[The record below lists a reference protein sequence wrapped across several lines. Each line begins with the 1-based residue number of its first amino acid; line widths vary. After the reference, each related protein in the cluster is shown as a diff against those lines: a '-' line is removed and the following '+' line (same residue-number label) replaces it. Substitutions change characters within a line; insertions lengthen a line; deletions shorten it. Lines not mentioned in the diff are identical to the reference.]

1 MSSMCRI
8 FVSRNLVKLPNLR
21 RFRWSIQRLA
31 FLVYMMPHRCT
42 HHQMFNLSEKIPE
55 YLETKCQS
63 NPNSA
68 PGLSSHRECDQTDRF
83 SWIGSNIPCF
93 KLSGKQVNVLTEPT
107 QFFETLKLKA
117 RKSRKR
123 IIMASLYLGTGTLE
137 QELVDS
143 LNEACR
149 QSLAE
154 GNKDFDVHILLDYTR
169 GRRGSENSCTILQ
182 PVLSAYP
189 QNARLSLF
197 HTPDLRGILKKI
209 MPNRYNETIGLH
221 HMKVYLFDDS
231 LIISG
236 ANLSETYFTNR
247 QDRYILFNNCP
258 EMADFFSSLIKTV
271 ASFSFQVNSDCSVT
285 FPEEFGVHP
294 YEDSDDGSRFK
305 WKARDKVLALLRKT
319 VNENCFNSSQ
329 SSSPKNS
336 VCNSNSNQS
345 DSSDSNEDTF
355 VYPLIQMGPLGILDD
370 EEITKHLLRSAT
382 QEDEILLASGYF
394 NLTDHYLKL
403 ILEKSCA
410 RFKIMMASPEV
421 NGFYGASGAAGAIPY
436 LYIQVARQ
444 FHQKLCAFEQQK
456 RIQLY
461 EYYRNKWTF
470 HVKGLWYYI
479 SKDQLPSL
487 TLIGS
492 SNFGYRSV
500 YRDLECQLAIITKN
514 ENLRQQL
521 RQEHVHLFQ
530 SSDIVSETTF
540 KRKDR
545 YVPIWVQLI
554 SNYIKNFF

>member
-1 MSSMCRI
+1 MSSMCSI
-8 FVSRNLVKLPNLR
+8 LVSRTLVKLPSLQR
-21 RFRWSIQRLA
+21 QIRWSTQRLA
-31 FLVYMMPHRCT
+31 FMIYMMPYRCS
-42 HHQMFNLSEKIPE
+42 HHHMFNLSERIPE
-55 YLETKCQS
+55 YTETKCQS
-63 NPNSA
+63 NSNTDSKHYSPSLHCKN
-68 PGLSSHRECDQTDRF
+68 EIDRF
-83 SWIGSNIPCF
+83 SWIGTNVPCF
-93 KLSGKQVNVLTEPT
+93 KLSGNQVNVLTEPT

-137 QELVDS
+137 QELVEAI
-143 LNEACR
+143 NEACYK
-149 QSLAE
+149 SLAE
-154 GNKDFDVHILLDYTR
+154 GNKDFDAHILLDYTR

-189 QNARLSLF
+189 QNAKLSLF
-197 HTPDLRGILKKI
+197 HTPDLRGVLKKI

-285 FPEEFGVHP
+285 FPSEIGVHP
-294 YEDSDDGSRFK
+294 YEDSDDGSQFK
-305 WKARDKVLALLRKT
+305 LKAREKVLNLLHDKVKENLLSH
-319 VNENCFNSSQ
+319 NESTPSPNADTTNS
-329 SSSPKNS
+329 PDINA
-336 VCNSNSNQS
+336 
-345 DSSDSNEDTF
+345 DTF
-355 VYPLIQMGPLGILDD
+355 VYPLLQMGPLGIFDD
-370 EEITKHLLRSAT
+370 EEITKHLLRSAS
-382 QEDEILLASGYF
+382 QEDEILMASGYF

-403 ILEKSCA
+403 MLEKCPS
-410 RFKIMMASPEV
+410 RFKILMASPEA

-444 FHQKLCAFEQQK
+444 FHQKLCAYKQQK
-456 RIQLY
+456 RVQLY

-479 SKDQLPSL
+479 SKDHLPSL

-500 YRDLECQLAIITKN
+500 YRDLECQLAIITQN
-514 ENLRQQL
+514 DNLRQQL

-530 SSDIVSETTF
+530 SSDIVSDTTF

-545 YVPIWVQLI
+545 YVPIWVQMI